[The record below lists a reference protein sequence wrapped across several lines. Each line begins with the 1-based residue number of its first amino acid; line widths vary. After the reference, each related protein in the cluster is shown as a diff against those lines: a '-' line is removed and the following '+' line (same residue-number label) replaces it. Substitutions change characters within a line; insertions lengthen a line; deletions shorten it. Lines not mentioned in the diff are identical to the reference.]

1 MFVNLF
7 NRCYFLIYITQ
18 KKIHE
23 LSPYI
28 TQSIFSSS
36 KLINCELS
44 SKSN

>member
-1 MFVNLF
+1 MLF
-7 NRCYFLIYITQ
+7 SHIYITQ
-18 KKIHE
+18 KKKILE

>member
-1 MFVNLF
+1 MLF
-7 NRCYFLIYITQ
+7 SHIYNP
-18 KKIHE
+18 KKKKNILQ

-28 TQSIFSSS
+28 TQNIFSSS